1 MKTCKIITI
10 SVYHPTEG
18 HFLKYKLYDLK
29 NGTLNDEFDNRC
41 SAYRCAKTLGYN
53 RVYGLTKEDKKN
65 FVIKNVKEI

>member
-29 NGTLNDEFDNRC
+29 NGTLNDEFGNRY
-41 SAYRCAKTLGYN
+41 SAYCRAKELGYN
-53 RVYGLTKEDKKN
+53 RVYGLKKEDKLDYA
-65 FVIKNVKEI
+65 IKNVKEI